1 MGFLQIKATPSMT
14 PPPSTGSVQ
23 GAVDKLATFFLS
35 KFQESKQE
43 SDFTTLQCAT
53 QLKFE
58 ALEKMLEQQ
67 SRAMAEMRTGLQAEM
82 HSELQSFRNKAAS
95 HFLEQFST
103 QLDTIS
109 ARRSEKCE
117 LSLSRLEHRVD
128 DELRNLGDQLSDL
141 STKVAVNNAALNAAI
156 EDTERKMSSGNEVSA
171 ESLRHCESE
180 LRSKFARFENLLGSY
195 KIEAT
200 IERDKITRM
209 LQEANKRLQNKVD
222 SLELTVMRQSEEL
235 AGQLG
240 KIDHLE
246 TESRNL
252 PQIELDQKKAHAMLL
267 KTIANQKDE
276 IAKLTLSI
284 KANHA
289 EICTIPGSF
298 YSDQVAHQYV
308 HRGASS
314 NFIKR
319 SDRHGQ
325 SNV

>member
-1 MGFLQIKATPSMT
+1 MT
-14 PPPSTGSVQ
+14 PPPSTGPVQ

-35 KFQESKQE
+35 KFQESKQD

-67 SRAMAEMRTGLQAEM
+67 SRAMAELRTGLQAEM

-103 QLDTIS
+103 QLDTIG

-156 EDTERKMSSGNEVSA
+156 EDTGRKMSSGNEVSA

-180 LRSKFARFENLLGSY
+180 LRSKFSRFENLLGSY
-195 KIEAT
+195 KIEAS

-222 SLELTVMRQSEEL
+222 SLELTVLRQSEEL

-240 KIDHLE
+240 KIDLLE
-246 TESRNL
+246 TETRIL

-267 KTIANQKDE
+267 KTITTQKDE

-284 KANHA
+284 KNNHA
-289 EICTIPGSF
+289 AVCTKPACKFTVQENLQCNI
-298 YSDQVAHQYV
+298 
-308 HRGASS
+308 R
-314 NFIKR
+314 
-319 SDRHGQ
+319 
-325 SNV
+325 